1 MGDYSPRKDPKMKN
15 KIKELI
21 YNFLKD
27 RNDLITDFI
36 NIEEMLDKN
45 NIDFEG
51 DSIIRTSNY
60 GYIYF
65 WVGMSQDFADA
76 IIELKEEEKIDFE
89 ACGLGIYLLGGK
101 VLKFPIVGKKKI
113 YDKPH
118 WLPVIIKLMR

>member
-1 MGDYSPRKDPKMKN
+1 MGDYSPRKDSKMKN

-51 DSIIRTSNY
+51 ESILSTSNY
-60 GYIYF
+60 GDIYF

>member
-1 MGDYSPRKDPKMKN
+1 MGDYSPRKDSKMKN

-21 YNFLKD
+21 YNLLKD

-51 DSIIRTSNY
+51 DSILSTSNY
-60 GYIYF
+60 GDIYF

-101 VLKFPIVGKKKI
+101 VLKFPIVEKKQI

-118 WLPVIIKLMR
+118 WLPVIIKLIR